1 MSIPI
6 RWRLTSRILLAA
18 LVLVA
23 ACGDVVESQS
33 PRDEGAE
40 HVDRMLHGAAT
51 AGEWPLLITPYNIDA
66 ADPWEYS
73 RRGGMLSQGCVASGR
88 VWNRRLPTWRRRGV
102 ARAEPTLPQVERPI
116 EHETRQLGSSVLG
129 LPIVGHFFGSTGPKT
144 LVFGAIHGDE
154 PTSAHVARQL
164 VEHLAKNPEVY
175 FGHRV
180 AVLPVANPDGLAR
193 QTRANARQIDLNRNF
208 PAKNFA
214 VGAKG
219 RYFGGEQPA
228 SEPETQLLVELIDR
242 WQPDRIIT
250 IHSIP
255 RGKHGNNFDG
265 PAEELARLMSRQ
277 NEYAVLPSIGYPTPG
292 SFGSWAGID
301 RQIPTIT
308 LELPSDA
315 PGETCW
321 CENCEALRAAIQAK

>member
-1 MSIPI
+1 MSIPA
-6 RWRLTSRILLAA
+6 RWRLTSRVLFAA
-18 LVLVA
+18 LVLIAV
-23 ACGDVVESQS
+23 CVDVVKAQS
-33 PRDEGAE
+33 PRNGSVE
-40 HVDRMLHGAAT
+40 HVERMHNGAVA
-51 AGEWPLLITPYNIDA
+51 AGAWPLLITPSNIDT

-73 RRGGMLSQGCVASGR
+73 WRGGVLSPGCVASGR
-88 VWNRRLPTWRRRGV
+88 VWNRHMPTWRRSGV
-102 ARAEPTLPQVERPI
+102 ARTEPTVPRVERPI

-129 LPIVGHFFGSTGPKT
+129 LPIVAHFFGATGPKT

-164 VEHLAKNPEVY
+164 VEHLAQNPEVSV
-175 FGHRV
+175 GRRI
-180 AVLPVANPDGLAR
+180 AVLPVVNPDGLAR

-208 PAKNFA
+208 PAKNFV

-228 SEPETQLLVELIDR
+228 SEPETQLLVELIDQ

-265 PAEELARLMSRQ
+265 PGEELARLMSRH

-292 SFGSWAGID
+292 SFGSWAGVD

-321 CENCEALRAAIQAK
+321 RENLEALRAAIHAK